1 MSEHLPPTAKLV
13 SVLDSVPTPPLF
25 KRKLG
30 VFTLAALFSIA
41 VAYYWTFIASDRYV
55 SESHVIIQRPDM
67 ATGPTL
73 DVASLI
79 GAQGSH
85 SRPDQMLL
93 RDYLRSMDM
102 LRKLEGR
109 LQISAHYSDVRHDIF
124 SRMWMISPSIE
135 WLHRHF
141 LSRTSVEFDDYA
153 GVLMIKAEAYDPN
166 TAQAIA
172 QMMVREGEA
181 FMDEMAKKLARD
193 QVAFLE
199 KQVRQ
204 NADRALQARQAV
216 LAYQNRKGMVSPEAA
231 AESLVAIVGR
241 LEAQRAELQTERNAL
256 QSYLVPT
263 HPSIVQLN
271 QQLAAID
278 RQIVAEQAKLAA
290 PAGKTLNRT
299 VEELQRLQM
308 EAEFQQEIYKSSLT
322 ALEAGRIEST
332 RTLKK
337 LSVLQAAYLPEYPLE
352 PRRIYNIVVYT
363 LVIYLC
369 AGVLK
374 LIIAAIRD
382 HQD

>member
-1 MSEHLPPTAKLV
+1 MSTQPMQIF
-13 SVLDSVPTPPLF
+13 DSSPKRSIF
-25 KRKLG
+25 RRKLG
-30 VFTLAALFSIA
+30 VFSLAFLFSLLA
-41 VAYYWTFIASDRYV
+41 AYYWIFIASDRFV
-55 SESHVIIQRPDM
+55 SVAHVIVQRTDM
-67 ATGPTL
+67 AAGPTL

-79 GAQGSH
+79 GSQVGP

-93 RDYLRSMDM
+93 RDYLLSMDM
-102 LRKLEGR
+102 LRKLEAN
-109 LQISAHYSDVRHDIF
+109 LQISAHYSNARYDFF
-124 SRMWMISPSIE
+124 SRMWLISPSIE
-135 WLHRHF
+135 WLHRYF
-141 LSRTSVEFDDYA
+141 SSLASVEFDDYS
-153 GVLMIKAEAYDPN
+153 GVLMIKVEAYDPN
-166 TAQAIA
+166 TARAIA
-172 QMMVREGEA
+172 QMMVREGES
-181 FMDEMAKKLARD
+181 FMDEMAKMLARD

-204 NADRALQARQAV
+204 NADRAIQARQAV

-241 LEAQRAELQTERNAL
+241 LEAQRAELQTQRNAL

-278 RQIVAEQAKLAA
+278 RQITAEQAKLAA

-322 ALEAGRIEST
+322 ALEKGRIEAT

-337 LSVLQAAYLPEYPLE
+337 LSVLQTAHLPEYPLE

-363 LVIYLC
+363 LLSFLC

>member
-1 MSEHLPPTAKLV
+1 MSQQTAPI
-13 SVLDSVPTPPLF
+13 LDSSPKPPRFRFRLGLF
-25 KRKLG
+25 T
-30 VFTLAALFSIA
+30 VATIFSIA
-41 VAYYWTFIASDRYV
+41 AAFYWTFIASDRFV
-55 SESHVIIQRPDM
+55 SVSHVIVQRPDM
-67 ATGPTL
+67 AAGPTL

-79 GAQGSH
+79 GSQGSH

-93 RDYLRSMDM
+93 RDYLLSMDM
-102 LRKLEGR
+102 LHKLEVR
-109 LQISAHYSDVRHDIF
+109 LQVAAHYSDVQHDLF
-124 SRMWMISPSIE
+124 SRMWLISPSIE

-153 GVLMIKAEAYDPN
+153 GVLMIRAEAYDPN
-166 TAQAIA
+166 TAQAIS
-172 QMMVREGEA
+172 QMMVREGES
-181 FMDEMAKKLARD
+181 FMDEMAKNLARD
-193 QVAFLE
+193 QVTFLE

-216 LAYQNRKGMVSPEAA
+216 LAYQNRKGLVSPEAA

-241 LEAQRAELQTERNAL
+241 LEAQRAELQIQRNAL

-278 RQIVAEQAKLAA
+278 RQIVAEQSKLAA

-308 EAEFQQEIYKSSLT
+308 DAEFQQEIYKSSLT
-322 ALEAGRIEST
+322 ALEKGRIEAT

-337 LSVLQAAYLPEYPLE
+337 LSVLQSAYLPEYPLE

-363 LVIYLC
+363 LVAFLF

-374 LIIAAIRD
+374 LIVAAIRD

>member
-1 MSEHLPPTAKLV
+1 MSEQLPPIAKLV
-13 SVLDSVPTPPLF
+13 SVLDAVPTPPLF
-25 KRKLG
+25 KGKLG
-30 VFTLAALFSIA
+30 IFTLATVFCIA
-41 VAYYWTFIASDRYV
+41 ATVYWTFVASDRYV
-55 SESHVIIQRPDM
+55 SVSHVIVQRTDM
-67 ATGPTL
+67 AAGPAL

-79 GAQGSH
+79 GSQGGH

-93 RDYLRSMDM
+93 RDYLLSMDM
-102 LRKLEGR
+102 LRKLEAR
-109 LQISAHYSDVRHDIF
+109 MQISAHYSSEQHDLF
-124 SRMWMISPSIE
+124 SRMWLIRPSIE

-153 GVLMIKAEAYDPN
+153 GVLMIKAEAYDPH
-166 TAQAIA
+166 TAQAIT
-172 QMMVREGEA
+172 QMLVREGEI
-181 FMDEMAKKLARD
+181 FMDDMARNLARD

-199 KQVRQ
+199 KQVQQ

-231 AESLVAIVGR
+231 AESLVAIVGK
-241 LEAQRAELQTERNAL
+241 LEAQRAELQTQRNAL

-278 RQIVAEQAKLAA
+278 RQIIAEQSKLAA

-308 EAEFQQEIYKSSLT
+308 DAEFQQEIYKSALT
-322 ALEAGRIEST
+322 ALEKGRIEAT

>member
-1 MSEHLPPTAKLV
+1 MSEQTAPI
-13 SVLDSVPTPPLF
+13 LDSSPKPPRFRIRLGLF
-25 KRKLG
+25 S
-30 VFTLAALFSIA
+30 VATMFSIA
-41 VAYYWTFIASDRYV
+41 AAFYWAFIASDRFV
-55 SESHVIIQRPDM
+55 SVSHVIVQRPDM
-67 ATGPTL
+67 AAGPTL

-79 GAQGSH
+79 GSQGSH

-93 RDYLRSMDM
+93 RDYLLSMDM
-102 LRKLEGR
+102 LRKLDVR
-109 LQISAHYSDVRHDIF
+109 LQIAAHYSNVDHDLF
-124 SRMWMISPSIE
+124 SRMWLISPSIE

-153 GVLMIKAEAYDPN
+153 GVLMVRTEAFDPN

-181 FMDEMAKKLARD
+181 FMDEMAKNLARD
-193 QVAFLE
+193 QVTFLE

-204 NADRALQARQAV
+204 NAERALQARQAV

-241 LEAQRAELQTERNAL
+241 LEAQRAELQTQRNAL

-278 RQIVAEQAKLAA
+278 RQIVAEQSKLAA

-308 EAEFQQEIYKSSLT
+308 DAEFQQEIYKSSLT
-322 ALEAGRIEST
+322 ALEKGRIEAT

-337 LSVLQAAYLPEYPLE
+337 LSVLQSAYLPEYPLE

-363 LVIYLC
+363 LVAFLF

-374 LIIAAIRD
+374 LIVAAIRD

>member
-1 MSEHLPPTAKLV
+1 MSKQPAQI
-13 SVLDSVPTPPLF
+13 LDSAS
-25 KRKLG
+25 KRSVRMLKLG
-30 VFTLAALFSIA
+30 VFSLAAIFSVA
-41 VAYYWTFIASDRYV
+41 AAYYWTFIASDRYV
-55 SESHVIIQRPDM
+55 SISHVIIQRTDM
-67 ATGPTL
+67 ATGPAL

-79 GAQGSH
+79 GAQGGF

-93 RDYLRSMDM
+93 RDYLLSMDM
-102 LRKLEGR
+102 LHKLEGR
-109 LQISAHYSDVRHDIF
+109 LHIGAHYSDVRHDIF

-153 GVLMIKAEAYDPN
+153 GVLIIKAEAYDPN
-166 TAQAIA
+166 TAQAVS

-181 FMDEMAKKLARD
+181 FMDEMAKKLALD
-193 QVAFLE
+193 QVGFLE

-231 AESLVAIVGR
+231 AESLVAIVGK
-241 LEAQRAELQTERNAL
+241 LEARRAELQTERNAL

-278 RQIVAEQAKLAA
+278 RQITAEQAKLAA

-322 ALEAGRIEST
+322 ALEAGRIEAT

-337 LSVLQAAYLPEYPLE
+337 LSVLQVAYLPEYPLE
-352 PRRIYNIVVYT
+352 PRRIYNIVVFT

>member
-1 MSEHLPPTAKLV
+1 MSEQSAPIPIPV
-13 SVLDSVPTPPLF
+13 PILDSSPKPPLF
-25 KRKLG
+25 KGKLG
-30 VFTLAALFSIA
+30 IFTLATIFSIA
-41 VAYYWTFIASDRYV
+41 AAFYWTFIASDRFV
-55 SESHVIIQRPDM
+55 SVSHVIVQRTDI
-67 ATGPTL
+67 AAGPAL

-79 GAQGSH
+79 GSQGGH

-93 RDYLRSMDM
+93 RDYLLSMDM
-102 LRKLEGR
+102 LRKLEAR
-109 LQISAHYSDVRHDIF
+109 MQISAHYSSEQHDLF
-124 SRMWMISPSIE
+124 SRMWLIRPSIE

-166 TAQAIA
+166 TAQAIT
-172 QMMVREGEA
+172 QLMVREGEI
-181 FMDEMAKKLARD
+181 FMDDMARNLARD
-193 QVAFLE
+193 QVTFLE
-199 KQVRQ
+199 KQVQQ

-231 AESLVAIVGR
+231 AESLMAIVGR
-241 LEAQRAELQTERNAL
+241 LEAQRAELQTQRNAL

-278 RQIVAEQAKLAA
+278 RQIIAEQSKLAA

-308 EAEFQQEIYKSSLT
+308 DAEFQQEIYKSALT
-322 ALEAGRIEST
+322 ALEKGRIEAT

-352 PRRIYNIVVYT
+352 PRRIYNVVVYT
-363 LVIYLC
+363 LVAYLC

-374 LIIAAIRD
+374 LIVAAIRD

>member
-1 MSEHLPPTAKLV
+1 MSDQLPPTAKLV
-13 SVLDSVPTPPLF
+13 SVLDAVPTPPLF
-25 KRKLG
+25 KGGLG
-30 VFTLAALFSIA
+30 IFTLATLFSIA
-41 VAYYWTFIASDRYV
+41 AAFYWTFIASDRFV
-55 SESHVIIQRPDM
+55 SVSHVIVQRTDM
-67 ATGPTL
+67 AAGPAV

-79 GAQGSH
+79 GSQGGH

-93 RDYLRSMDM
+93 RDYLLSMDM
-102 LRKLEGR
+102 LRKLEAR
-109 LQISAHYSDVRHDIF
+109 MQISAHYSSEQHDLF
-124 SRMWMISPSIE
+124 SRMWLIRPSIE

-153 GVLMIKAEAYDPN
+153 GVLMIRAEAYDPN
-166 TAQAIA
+166 TAQAIT
-172 QMMVREGEA
+172 QLMVREGEI
-181 FMDEMAKKLARD
+181 FMDDMARNLARD
-193 QVAFLE
+193 QVTFLE
-199 KQVRQ
+199 KQVQQ

-231 AESLVAIVGR
+231 AESLMAIVGR
-241 LEAQRAELQTERNAL
+241 LEAQRAELQTQRNAL

-278 RQIVAEQAKLAA
+278 RQIIAEQSKLAA

-308 EAEFQQEIYKSSLT
+308 DAEFQQEIYKSALT
-322 ALEAGRIEST
+322 ALEKGRIEAT

-352 PRRIYNIVVYT
+352 PRRIYNVVVYT
-363 LVIYLC
+363 LVAYLC

-374 LIIAAIRD
+374 LFVAAIRD

>member
-1 MSEHLPPTAKLV
+1 MSTQPKQIF
-13 SVLDSVPTPPLF
+13 DSSPKRSIF
-25 KRKLG
+25 RRKLG
-30 VFTLAALFSIA
+30 VFSLAFLFSLLA
-41 VAYYWTFIASDRYV
+41 AYYWTFIASDRFV
-55 SESHVIIQRPDM
+55 SVAHVIVQRTDM

-79 GAQGSH
+79 GSQVGH

-93 RDYLRSMDM
+93 RDYLLSMDM
-102 LRKLEGR
+102 LRKLEAK
-109 LQISAHYSDVRHDIF
+109 LKISAHYSNTQYDFF
-124 SRMWMISPSIE
+124 SRMWLISPSIE
-135 WLHRHF
+135 WLHRYF
-141 LSRTSVEFDDYA
+141 SSFASVEFDDYS
-153 GVLMIKAEAYDPN
+153 GVLMIKVEAYDPN
-166 TAQAIA
+166 TARAIA
-172 QMMVREGEA
+172 QMMVREGES
-181 FMDEMAKKLARD
+181 FMDEMAKMLARD

-204 NADRALQARQAV
+204 NADRAMQARQAV
-216 LAYQNRKGMVSPEAA
+216 LAFQNRKGMVSPEAA

-241 LEAQRAELQTERNAL
+241 LEAQRAELQTQRNAL

-278 RQIVAEQAKLAA
+278 RQIISEQAKLAA

-308 EAEFQQEIYKSSLT
+308 EAEFQQEIYKSALT
-322 ALEAGRIEST
+322 ALEKGRIEST

-337 LSVLQAAYLPEYPLE
+337 LSVMQTAHLPEYPLE

-363 LVIYLC
+363 LLSFLC

>member
-79 GAQGSH
+79 GAQGGY

-93 RDYLRSMDM
+93 RDYLRSTDM

-109 LQISAHYSDVRHDIF
+109 LQISAHYSDARHDIF
-124 SRMWMISPSIE
+124 SRMWLISPSIE

-278 RQIVAEQAKLAA
+278 RQITAEQAKLAA

>member
-1 MSEHLPPTAKLV
+1 MSEQLPPAPKLV
-13 SVLDSVPTPPLF
+13 AVLDAVPNPPLF
-25 KRKLG
+25 KGKPG
-30 VFTLAALFSIA
+30 IFTLATVFCIA
-41 VAYYWTFIASDRYV
+41 AAFYWTFVASDRYV
-55 SESHVIIQRPDM
+55 SVSHVIVQRTDM
-67 ATGPTL
+67 AAGPAL

-79 GAQGSH
+79 GSQGGH

-93 RDYLRSMDM
+93 RDYLLSMDM
-102 LRKLEGR
+102 LRKLEVR
-109 LQISAHYSDVRHDIF
+109 MQISAHYSSEQHDFF
-124 SRMWMISPSIE
+124 SRMWLIRPSIE

-166 TAQAIA
+166 TAQAIT
-172 QMMVREGEA
+172 QMMVHEGEI
-181 FMDEMAKKLARD
+181 FMDDMARNLARD

-199 KQVRQ
+199 KQVQQ

-231 AESLVAIVGR
+231 AESLVGIVGK
-241 LEAQRAELQTERNAL
+241 LEAQRAELQTQRNAL

-263 HPSIVQLN
+263 HLSIVQLN

-278 RQIVAEQAKLAA
+278 RQINAEQAKLAA

-308 EAEFQQEIYKSSLT
+308 DAEFQQEIYKSALT
-322 ALEAGRIEST
+322 ALEKGRIEAT

-337 LSVLQAAYLPEYPLE
+337 LSVLQAGYLPEYPLE

-374 LIIAAIRD
+374 LIIAAIHD

>member
-1 MSEHLPPTAKLV
+1 MSDQLPPTAKLV
-13 SVLDSVPTPPLF
+13 SVIDAVPTPPLL
-25 KRKLG
+25 KGRLRI
-30 VFTLAALFSIA
+30 FTLATLFSIA
-41 VAYYWTFIASDRYV
+41 AAFYWTFVASDRFV
-55 SESHVIIQRPDM
+55 SVSHVIVQRTDM
-67 ATGPTL
+67 VAGPAL

-79 GAQGSH
+79 GSQGGH

-93 RDYLRSMDM
+93 RDYMLSMDM
-102 LRKLEGR
+102 LRKLEAR
-109 LQISAHYSDVRHDIF
+109 MQISAHYSSEQHDLF
-124 SRMWMISPSIE
+124 SRMWLIRPSIE

-166 TAQAIA
+166 TAQAIT
-172 QMMVREGEA
+172 QMMVREGET
-181 FMDEMAKKLARD
+181 FMDDMARNLARD
-193 QVAFLE
+193 QVTFLE
-199 KQVRQ
+199 KQVQQ

-241 LEAQRAELQTERNAL
+241 LEAQRAELQTQRNAL

-278 RQIVAEQAKLAA
+278 RQIIAEQSKLAA

-308 EAEFQQEIYKSSLT
+308 DAEFQQEIYKSVLT
-322 ALEAGRIEST
+322 ALEKGRIEAT

-352 PRRIYNIVVYT
+352 PRRIYNVVVYS
-363 LVIYLC
+363 LVAYLC

-374 LIIAAIRD
+374 LIVAAIRD